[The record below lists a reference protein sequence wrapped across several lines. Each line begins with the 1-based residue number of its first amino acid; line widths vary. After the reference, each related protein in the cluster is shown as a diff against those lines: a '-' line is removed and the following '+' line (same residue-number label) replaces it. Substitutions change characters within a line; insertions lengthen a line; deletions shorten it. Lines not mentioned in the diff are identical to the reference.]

1 MNQTGKPTIFIAGI
15 SGEHPM
21 TIPSNTGYNP
31 YPVGNG
37 YGSGAPSLEQTTEG
51 SKEDNKKIAELAREA
66 RWQTGL
72 KSVADTYR

>member
-1 MNQTGKPTIFIAGI
+1 
-15 SGEHPM
+15 M

-31 YPVGNG
+31 YSVGNS
-37 YGSGAPSLEQTTEG
+37 YDSGAPSLEQTTEG